1 VRYWFSGAAR
11 GAGLRGG
18 SFTAKGY
25 PFVHLRLRRVRF
37 VTDAAVDG
45 SGSWRLS
52 TGATR
57 GTLAVGLPNDDVVH
71 VRVSWDQRS
80 RYARARVGAATLTLP
95 AP

>member
-1 VRYWFSGAAR
+1 VPGGRA
-11 GAGLRGG
+11 LGG

-71 VRVSWDQRS
+71 VRISWDQRS
-80 RYARARVGAATLTLP
+80 RNARARVGAATLTLP